1 MDTEPADFVLSSKD
15 KLIYVHIKCGA
26 AGKPESS
33 AGSICEVGS
42 QAIKNIHYLISN
54 DKNLQFANLTRLRN
68 PWPKLGG
75 NKHNI
80 ELDSR
85 IRLFEGTFNIN
96 HDINDVLE
104 KINKRRASSLVRKEI
119 WIVVGNGFSL
129 SHFKSQFNPSVV
141 KKSQESM
148 QSYQLI
154 DSWLLQSKSLGIDL
168 KFFVS
173 P

>member
-1 MDTEPADFVLSSKD
+1 MSGIIAGEVWSLSGKWRADNFMEEIAMRKVRFTEL
-15 KLIYVHIKCGA
+15 
-26 AGKPESS
+26 
-33 AGSICEVGS
+33 
-42 QAIKNIHYLISN
+42 
-54 DKNLQFANLTRLRN
+54 
-68 PWPKLGG
+68 
-75 NKHNI
+75 
-80 ELDSR
+80 
-85 IRLFEGTFNIN
+85 
-96 HDINDVLE
+96 NDVLE
-104 KINKRRASSLVRKEI
+104 KINKRRASSLVRKKI